1 MLKSRHDNTIFMERR
16 IKMMKFTTK
25 RGEVLEGVLIRTYSA
40 FEGGERFIF
49 RTERG
54 EYRCVRDENGEY
66 REYVV

>member
-54 EYRCVRDENGEY
+54 EYRCVKDEAGNY
-66 REYVV
+66 VEYVA

>member
-1 MLKSRHDNTIFMERR
+1 
-16 IKMMKFTTK
+16 MMKFTTK
-25 RGEVLEGVLIRTYSA
+25 RGEVLEGVLIRTYCA

-66 REYVV
+66 KEYVA